1 MQQREDVGVELYNIQ
16 QQLAEAQVS
25 LETIKD
31 NEKAIKQYRDDAEK
45 LLNDINNKYN
55 EENEKMKKFSDAGIL
70 FFILL
75 NKNYINKIKIFLIR
89 LNIINFLKQ

>member
-25 LETIKD
+25 LETIRD
-31 NEKAIKQYRDDAEK
+31 NENAIRKYRADAEQ
-45 LLNDINNKYN
+45 LLNELSNKYN

-70 FFILL
+70 
-75 NKNYINKIKIFLIR
+75 
-89 LNIINFLKQ
+89 